1 MLLDRLTMIDRNL
14 LKENFAHIARLIQ
27 KKDPSFDIKQ
37 LQELDARVRS
47 LQVDVE
53 TLRHKKNELAKS
65 VHGPVSDDIRQ
76 QSITLSKELKQKET
90 AFEQEEKALLELL
103 LSCPN
108 IPSDDVPEGGKESN
122 VVIKTVGKKP
132 SFNFTVK
139 NHLELGT
146 QLGWLDFEA
155 GARIA
160 GSQFAVYKGQ
170 AVQLMY
176 ALSMFMLKNN
186 IRHGFSPIFPPYVV
200 NEESL
205 IVTGNLPKFK
215 DQVYA
220 IRADGLY
227 LTPTSEVNLT
237 NMYRDQIIAQEQLP
251 IRHTAWTS
259 CFRREAGAYGA
270 SERGLIRMHEFEKV
284 EIVSLVQPDQSAQEQ
299 ERMLACAESILQAL
313 NLHYRVSLLAAQD
326 SSFAATKTYDIEVW
340 MPGQNE
346 YREVSSVSN
355 CGDFQ
360 ARRGHIRYR
369 PAGAQKINKLPLVHT
384 LNASSLALSRLCVA
398 LMETYQQEDGTI
410 AIPDVLKHEGI
421 F

>member
-1 MLLDRLTMIDRNL
+1 MIDRNL
-14 LKENFAHIARLIQ
+14 LRENSTDVARLIA
-27 KKDPSFDIKQ
+27 KKDPLYDIQK
-37 LQELDARVRS
+37 LVTLDAQVRS
-47 LQVDVE
+47 LQIEVE
-53 TLRHKKNELAKS
+53 ALRHKKNELAKA
-65 VHGPVSDDIRQ
+65 VKGPVSEQIRTE
-76 QSITLSKELKQKET
+76 SIALSKQLKEKEV
-90 AFEQEEKALLELL
+90 AFEHAEKIFLDYLLA
-103 LSCPN
+103 CPN
-108 IPSDDVPEGGKESN
+108 VPASDVPQGGKEAN
-122 VVIKTVGKKP
+122 KVVKIVGAQP
-132 SFNFTVK
+132 SFTFLVQH
-139 NHLELGT
+139 HLELGIK
-146 QLGWLDFEA
+146 LGWLDFEA

-160 GSQFAVYKGQ
+160 GSMFALYKGD
-170 AVQLMY
+170 AVRLMY

-186 IRHGFSPIFPPYVV
+186 MRHGYTPIFPPYVV
-200 NEESL
+200 NEQSL
-205 IVTGNLPKFK
+205 MVTGNFPKFK

-220 IRADGLY
+220 IPADGLY

-270 SERGLIRMHEFEKV
+270 GERGLIRMHEFEKV
-284 EIVSLVQPDQSAQEQ
+284 EIVALTEPDKSAQEQ

-313 NLHYRVSLLAAQD
+313 DLHYRISLLAAQD

-340 MPGQNE
+340 MPGQKE

-360 ARRGHIRYR
+360 ARRGQIRYR
-369 PAGAQKINKLPLVHT
+369 PTSAHKGAKLPLVHT

-410 AIPDVLKHEGI
+410 AIPDLLKHEGI

>member
-1 MLLDRLTMIDRNL
+1 MIDRNL

-27 KKDPSFDIKQ
+27 KKDPSFDIQQ
-37 LQELDARVRS
+37 LQQLDARVRS

-65 VHGPVSDDIRQ
+65 VQGPVSNEIRE
-76 QSITLSKELKQKET
+76 QSIALSKDLKQKET
-90 AFEQEEKALLELL
+90 AFEQEEKQLLELL

-108 IPSDDVPEGGKESN
+108 IPADDVPEGGKESN
-122 VVIKTVGKKP
+122 VVVKTVGKKP
-132 SFNFTVK
+132 TFNFAIK

-160 GSQFAVYKGQ
+160 GSQFVLYKGQ

-205 IVTGNLPKFK
+205 LVTGNFPKFK

-220 IRADGLY
+220 VPADGLY

-237 NMYRDQIIAQEQLP
+237 NMYRDQIITQEELP

-346 YREVSSVSN
+346 YKEVSSVSN

-369 PAGAQKINKLPLVHT
+369 PSGAQKISKLPLVHT

-410 AIPDVLKHEGI
+410 VIPDILKHEGI